1 MRQIARR
8 AVCLLAFLVCMPTVA
23 KAADTAQTSPT
34 LPRYKLEVGK
44 KYSYTDEAHFK
55 YDNSGYDNE
64 GTWDATV
71 VAKNTDGTFRVLLRY
86 LDVRTQKPTEGSER
100 KSESTYYGCADVDDL
115 GRFTELWNSFGVRVE
130 PTKVFLRLPATAE
143 EVASGWQ
150 SPKGIFDGKLN
161 YRALEAADAAHPV
174 YEVVEERPES
184 AIYGFEFK
192 DTATFD
198 ADGGIF
204 QQRDYTW
211 KQTYGFNGE
220 GTGSLKLTD
229 VQQIEP
235 ETCRAL
241 TADAE
246 RYFRAKRQFDEAID
260 KKDATPESLDAA
272 AGSLADIKNTLT
284 TPEFQQLL
292 DKQVEEFGGER
303 KYLEEELNSRQ
314 ALIGQAAEAFTTTD
328 LDNNPQALADYRGK
342 VVLLDFWYRGCGW
355 CIRAMPQIEQVSE
368 HYRGQPVAVLGM
380 NTDGNV
386 DDAKFVVDKL
396 GLAYPNLKA
405 EGLPEK
411 FKVSGFPT
419 MILIDQQGTIR
430 DVQSGWTP
438 TLRADFIAEI
448 DQLLATPK

>member
-1 MRQIARR
+1 MSAPKSRPK
-8 AVCLLAFLVCMPTVA
+8 V
-23 KAADTAQTSPT
+23 
-34 LPRYKLEVGK
+34 PR
-44 KYSYTDEAHFK
+44 
-55 YDNSGYDNE
+55 
-64 GTWDATV
+64 
-71 VAKNTDGTFRVLLRY
+71 
-86 LDVRTQKPTEGSER
+86 R

-150 SPKGIFDGKLN
+150 SPKGIFDGTLH
-161 YRALEAADAAHPV
+161 YRALEATDAAHPV

-198 ADGGIF
+198 VDRGIF

-220 GTGSLKLTD
+220 GSGSFKLTD
-229 VQQIEP
+229 VQQVDP
-235 ETCRAL
+235 ETCRAARGRRRTIL
-241 TADAE
+241 SGQAQFQRGD
-246 RYFRAKRQFDEAID
+246 RQEGCNTRIARRR
-260 KKDATPESLDAA
+260 SRCVC
-272 AGSLADIKNTLT
+272 GCKNMLT
-284 TPEFQQLL
+284 TAEFQQLL

-303 KYLEEELNSRQ
+303 KYLEEQLNVRQ
-314 ALIGQAAEAFTTTD
+314 ALIDQPAEAFTTTD

-355 CIRAMPQIEQVSE
+355 CIRAMPQIEQISE

-419 MILIDQQGTIR
+419 MILIDQQGIIR
-430 DVQSGWTP
+430 DVQPGWTP